1 MKKNFQPYQK
11 RALEYKVAQDK
22 LSEELR
28 KGQREQKKI
37 EEWKEDILAFKADLV
52 AVAEKQKEAQK
63 KVEEDKKKQ
72 DNQTAIEKDEKQKL
86 IDKIDALAVKL
97 RQEKENLRIKRDE
110 WYESKRQARNK
121 KIEEQNQER
130 AEKRK
135 ENEHFEEEKILQRRQ
150 EKKQEIPL
158 EYEITSCQ
166 NLISY
171 LNELLSATK
180 TADQKEEASKEPK
193 KEEPKK
199 EEVKKEEPKQG
210 EEKGYIKGKEEPED
224 LLFPDLASKKK
235 GPAKKKKKK
244 TAAKIV
250 HNWDTFARFEELK
263 IGDPP
268 VTPDQLPKAIE
279 AVKAKLAELQKE
291 SAQKRAD
298 ILKEIAKEEEAEKKS

>member
-1 MKKNFQPYQK
+1 
-11 RALEYKVAQDK
+11 L
-22 LSEELR
+22 
-28 KGQREQKKI
+28 
-37 EEWKEDILAFKADLV
+37 
-52 AVAEKQKEAQK
+52 
-63 KVEEDKKKQ
+63 KKKRFF
-72 DNQTAIEKDEKQKL
+72 N
-86 IDKIDALAVKL
+86 VV
-97 RQEKENLRIKRDE
+97 
-110 WYESKRQARNK
+110 
-121 KIEEQNQER
+121 
-130 AEKRK
+130 RK
-135 ENEHFEEEKILQRRQ
+135 
-150 EKKQEIPL
+150 KKQEIPL